1 MSSEKTLYVV
11 HCIDTEGPLNE
22 TLEAT
27 FKRLKSIFGIELEP
41 TQKNLKDIQN
51 CRLDF
56 NGQEASI
63 AKCFSQDLLRYNRN
77 WVEIDLMLSEALSK
91 NFREKQLDDYGGG
104 WVYSWHCMDHVG
116 LSENPRNKDIGYG
129 NIFNH
134 YSSILKNSESDQ
146 DEINWHFHPLSLTRN
161 PLHAA
166 TSYENNFD
174 LLHQI
179 LCRRIIDHNW
189 FPVVNRP
196 GFHAERPD
204 SHLFL
209 EQWLPFDYANQ
220 CGTNLTNQPDLSFGR
235 FGDWERAPETWRGYH
250 PDHDDYQREG
260 SCRRRIFRCLNVG
273 TRFRA
278 LTGQHVRAAFAE
290 ADECGSAI
298 LAFADHDY
306 RDIRKDVDAV
316 RKLLGVVKLEY
327 PSVKIRYAGAEAAA
341 VELLGLQQKPRLEL
355 TLRLDSD
362 RIYVEVVSGEIF
374 GPQPYLAIK
383 TKQNNYFH
391 DNFDMLE
398 SKRKWT
404 YVFDEQTFKLDC
416 ISAIGVGSAGRY
428 GGFDIKIL
436 ELATKCSL
444 PR

>member
-41 TQKNLKDIQN
+41 TQKNLNDIQN

-56 NGQEASI
+56 NGKEVSI
-63 AKCFSQDLLRYNRN
+63 AKCFSPDLLRYNRN

-91 NFREKQLDDYGGG
+91 TFREKQLDDYGGG

-179 LCRRIIDHNW
+179 LCRRIINHNW

-209 EQWLPFDYANQ
+209 EQWFPFDYANQ

-273 TRFRA
+273 TRFRG
-278 LTGQHVRAAFAE
+278 LTEQHVRAAFAE

-306 RDIRKDVDAV
+306 RDIRKDVDEV
-316 RKLLGVVKLEY
+316 RKLLGVVKEEY
-327 PSVKIRYAGAEAAA
+327 PSVKIRYAGAETAA
-341 VELLGLQQKPRLEL
+341 VELLGYQSKPRLEL

-383 TKQNNYFH
+383 TRTGQYFH
-391 DNFDMLE
+391 DNLDVIE
-398 SKRKWT
+398 HRKLWT
-404 YVFDEQTFKLDC
+404 YVFDEQTIQRVNVSL
-416 ISAIGVGSAGRY
+416 VGLGCAGRY
-428 GGFDIKIL
+428 GGYCVQVIKVV
-436 ELATKCSL
+436 
-444 PR
+444 PF